1 MKKVFIAICA
11 LATLTFA
18 SCEKEP
24 VGGTAQEKMAGQWYV
39 HLQHCDSAGNVLYDG
54 EDLFG
59 VSPFLVLTYN
69 DALNSRD
76 SLFIQD
82 YKQAFWD
89 FKVKAACDQVSG
101 TFAITGG
108 YDYQNGISIDVTNGK
123 ILRGA
128 AKTPSGMPADSI
140 VFEIAFS
147 DDPYPAAGYYHHH
160 RITGYR
166 YTGLANDD

>member
-1 MKKVFIAICA
+1 MKKLFFAICA

-24 VGGTAQEKMAGQWYV
+24 IGGTATEKMAGQWAV
-39 HLQHCDSAGNVLYDG
+39 TLQHCDADGNLLYG
-54 EDLFG
+54 GADLFG
-59 VSPFLVLTYN
+59 IGEFLVLTFN
-69 DALNSRD
+69 DALNSPD

-82 YKQAFWD
+82 YKGAFWD
-89 FKVKAACDQVSG
+89 FKVKAACDQANG
-101 TFAITGG
+101 TFAIKAG
-108 YDYQNGISIDVTNGK
+108 YDYQNGIDVDVINGK

-147 DDPYPAAGYYHHH
+147 DDPYVGSYYDHH

-166 YTGLANDD
+166 YTGLAGDE